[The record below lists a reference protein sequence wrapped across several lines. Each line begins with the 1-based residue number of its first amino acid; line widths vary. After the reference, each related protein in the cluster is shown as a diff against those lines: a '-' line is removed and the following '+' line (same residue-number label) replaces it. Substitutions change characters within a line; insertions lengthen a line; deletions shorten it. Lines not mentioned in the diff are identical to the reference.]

1 MTGFI
6 KRDGS
11 LVNEVAISTDCRAG
25 YRASITGLVPAST
38 ITDFFSLAGSPMK
51 TVLVRSLR
59 VWAVA
64 TAAEALEL
72 YLLKRLS
79 ANSGGTAVAA
89 PAIALDSLDPPS
101 GAAAQGYSFGPSA
114 LGTSAGAV
122 GNAKLYVAAA
132 GSLVTPVAWDF
143 TAMKPVVLRGAG
155 EQLCLN
161 LNGATFTTTGLNVD
175 VEVEWEEV

>member
-11 LVNEVAISTDCRAG
+11 LVNEVAISNDCRAG

-38 ITDFFSLAGSPMK
+38 ITDFFQLIGSPTK
-51 TVLVRSLR
+51 TVLVRNLR

-72 YLLKRLS
+72 YLLKRIAAS
-79 ANSGGTAVAA
+79 SGGTSVAM
-89 PAIALDSLDPPS
+89 PAIALDTQDPAS
-101 GAAAQGYSFGPSA
+101 GAVAQGYSFGPTS
-114 LGTSAGAV
+114 LGQSAGSI
-122 GNAKLYVAAA
+122 GNAKLLVAAA
-132 GSLVTPVAWDF
+132 GSLVTPVSWDF

-155 EQLCLN
+155 EALALN
-161 LNGATFTTTGLNVD
+161 LNGASFTTTGLNVD